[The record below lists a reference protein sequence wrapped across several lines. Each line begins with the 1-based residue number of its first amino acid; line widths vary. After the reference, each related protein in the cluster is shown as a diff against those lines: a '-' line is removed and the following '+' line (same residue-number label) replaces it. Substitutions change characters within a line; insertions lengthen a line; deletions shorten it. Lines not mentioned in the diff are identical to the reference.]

1 MDFQLQGK
9 TALVIASSQGLG
21 KAIAKQLVEEGANVM
36 ITSRNA
42 DKLQL
47 VKDELQKLGKGKVS
61 YLQADITKIEEI
73 KDVVKK
79 TVEDFGGIDLLV
91 NNAGGPPA
99 GSIDTLTDEQWQQSF
114 ELNLLSYVRIIRE
127 TLPYL
132 RKQGGKIVNIASV
145 SIKEPIPGLL
155 LSNTFRLGIVG
166 LTKTLATELAPEN
179 IIINTVAPGRIATD
193 RISFLDQVNAEKQGV
208 TKEEVK
214 QRAEKSIPLGRSGE
228 PEEFAK
234 VVTFLLSGANTY
246 MTGNSYL
253 VDGGMVKSI

>member
-42 DKLQL
+42 EKLQL

-73 KDVVKK
+73 KNVVEK

-193 RISFLDQVNAEKQGV
+193 RISFLDQVNAEKLGV

>member
-36 ITSRNA
+36 ITSRNVE
-42 DKLQL
+42 KLQL
-47 VKDELQKLGKGKVS
+47 VRDELQKLGKGKVS

-73 KDVVKK
+73 KNVVEK
-79 TVEDFGGIDLLV
+79 TIDDFGSIDLLV

-132 RKQGGKIVNIASV
+132 RKQGGKIVNVASV

-179 IIINTVAPGRIATD
+179 IIINTVAPGRIETD
-193 RISFLDQVNAEKQGV
+193 RISYLDQVNADKLGV

-214 QRAEKSIPLGRSGE
+214 QRAEMAIPLGRSGE